1 MKPIE
6 FPGYNTV
13 VAANQPPYQ
22 PLYACNYQDATGRI
36 ACCWNL
42 SLWERFKVLMTGKIW
57 HQILTFQKP
66 LQPQLL
72 SASKPLFIAESTV
85 GLDASQTK
93 STRPNEP
100 PHPPN
105 HPPVA

>member
-13 VAANQPPYQ
+13 IAANQPPYQ
-22 PLYACNYQDATGRI
+22 PLYAFNYQDASGRI

-42 SLWERFKVLMTGKIW
+42 SYWERFRVLMTGKIW
-57 HQILTFQKP
+57 HEILTFQKP

-72 SASKPLFIAESTV
+72 SVSKPDLTV
-85 GLDASQTK
+85 VLDASQIK
-93 STRPNEP
+93 STRPKEP
-100 PHPPN
+100 PHPLN
-105 HPPVA
+105 HHPVA